1 MLRGQ
6 ARVQGDVSA
15 KLVRDGVAERVSKGA
30 GYYEVRTAIDK
41 VLFDTG

>member
-1 MLRGQ
+1 MLRGH

-15 KLVRDGVAERVSKGA
+15 KLVRDGVAERVGKGA